1 MNLWNM
7 VGLQRLVELREVE
20 KVMGAVENDEEEGL

>member
-7 VGLQRLVELREVE
+7 VGLRRLVELREVE